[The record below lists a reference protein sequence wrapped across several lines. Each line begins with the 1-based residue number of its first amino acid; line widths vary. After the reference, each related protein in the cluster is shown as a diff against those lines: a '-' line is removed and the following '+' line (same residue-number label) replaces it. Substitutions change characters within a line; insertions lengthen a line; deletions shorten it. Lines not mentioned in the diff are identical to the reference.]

1 MKRILVRAPN
11 WIGDQIMAY
20 PFYRRLRTAYPDAWI
35 GVVCTEWVRDI
46 QFRGLIDEVFVLPR
60 SRSESWWK
68 ALVNVIRFSK
78 KLRRKGPWDLGVS
91 LPNSFG
97 AALLMLLSGVRQ
109 RRGYIADA
117 RGVLLNEGVDFQP
130 ARNAHRAH
138 AYLHLLEPEGAP
150 GYEGQDF
157 WTQSG
162 EIEFDPYVHWQEIEP
177 IEPPDGAYFI
187 IAPGSNADSRRW
199 SAQQFADFIELM
211 IAKHQMR
218 VVVVG
223 GKAEKEI
230 AAALFKRGITILDF
244 TGRGWVAAHWKLFRN
259 AAFTVCNDSGLAHV
273 AALCGS
279 RVQVVW
285 GAGDPKRTRPIGPGR
300 VQIKVNPVD
309 CWPCERNS
317 CSFQGSRRNQCLK
330 GIEATTIL
338 GEVENGFIF
347 S

>member
-20 PFYRRLRTAYPDAWI
+20 PFYRQLRSAYPDAWI

-60 SRSESWWK
+60 GKTDSVVK
-68 ALVNVIRFSK
+68 TFFKLLRFSK
-78 KLRRKGPWDLGVS
+78 KLRKKGPWDLGVS

-97 AALLMLLSGVRQ
+97 AALLLLLSGVKR

-117 RGVLLNEGVDFQP
+117 RGFLLNEGIGFDPSSVT
-130 ARNAHRAH
+130 HRAQ
-138 AYLHLLEPEGAP
+138 AYLGLLAREG
-150 GYEGQDF
+150 GFEFEGQEY
-157 WTQSG
+157 WTKSG
-162 EIEFDPYVHWQEIEP
+162 ETEFDPYVHWQEIEP

-199 SAQQFADFIELM
+199 TASQFADLIELM

-218 VVVVG
+218 AVVVG

-230 AAALFKRGITILDF
+230 AAALFKRGITILDY

-259 AAFTVCNDSGLAHV
+259 ATFTVCNDSGLAHV

-279 RVQVVW
+279 RVQLVW

-317 CSFQGSRRNQCLK
+317 CLYQGSRRNQCLK
-330 GIEATTIL
+330 GIEPAAIL

>member
-20 PFYRRLRTAYPDAWI
+20 PFYRQLRNAYPDAWI

-60 SRSESWWK
+60 SRSDSVWK
-68 ALVNVIRFSK
+68 TLVNVVRFSR

-97 AALLMLLSGVRQ
+97 AALLMFLSGVRR
-109 RRGYIADA
+109 RRGYVADA
-117 RGVLLNEGVDFQP
+117 RGILLNEGVRFD
-130 ARNAHRAH
+130 AANGIHRAQ
-138 AYLHLLEPEGAP
+138 AYLKLLEREGAP

-157 WTQSG
+157 WTRSS
-162 EIEFDPYVHWQEIEP
+162 ESEFDPYVHWQEIEP
-177 IEPPDGAYFI
+177 IEPPEGAYFI

-199 SAQQFADFIELM
+199 SAQNFADFIELM

-218 VVVVG
+218 AVVVG

-230 AAALFKRGITILDF
+230 AAALFKRGITILDY
-244 TGRGWVAAHWKLFRN
+244 TGQGWVAAHWKLFRN
-259 AAFTVCNDSGLAHV
+259 AAFSVCNDSGLAHV

-317 CSFQGSRRNQCLK
+317 CLFQGPRRNQCLK
-330 GIEATTIL
+330 GIEAATIL